1 MRRTL
6 PAFQRIMRLSERTV
20 GQGYE
25 LKVKDIMTGV
35 RQQVLKQP
43 GLINVETL
51 VDTSDPNKCVIYSIA
66 LTVRVTPFTPSHSH
80 ARPPDFCVKQ
90 VEDRLRV
97 VPGGRI

>member
-25 LKVKDIMTGV
+25 LKVKDIMSGV
-35 RQQVLKQP
+35 RQQVLTQP

-51 VDTSDPNKCVIYSIA
+51 VDTSDPNKYVIYS
-66 LTVRVTPFTPSHSH
+66 TVRGSYSIH
-80 ARPPDFCVKQ
+80 AESFPCSSV
-90 VEDRLRV
+90 
-97 VPGGRI
+97 